1 MLFVKQMGMFLEG
14 RQLEGRIVFVCKEEV
29 DGWIVEGGGVY
40 YIVERSI
47 VHYSIYRIIQTSNQQ
62 IAQLTII

>member
-1 MLFVKQMGMFLEG
+1 
-14 RQLEGRIVFVCKEEV
+14 LEGRIVFVCKEEV

-47 VHYSIYRIIQTSNQQ
+47 VHYSIYRII
-62 IAQLTII
+62 